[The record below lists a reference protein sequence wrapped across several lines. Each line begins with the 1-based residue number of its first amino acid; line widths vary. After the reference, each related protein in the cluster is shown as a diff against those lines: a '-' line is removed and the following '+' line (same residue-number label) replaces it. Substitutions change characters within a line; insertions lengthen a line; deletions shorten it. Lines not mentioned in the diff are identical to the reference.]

1 MYSLIYVPS
10 FIPRNKKEEITS
22 DLKIFDN
29 ASGDTLS
36 YSIFRGL
43 SRNYK
48 SSFTTIN
55 VAPVGPFPKCNKK
68 TSFYGGEYLDGNNV
82 VKSISFS
89 TLFIFQHYS
98 IYSHIY
104 TTLKKCVNKN
114 EDTCVLVYSINI
126 SVIKAIIRLK
136 KQGSKIKLVLI
147 IPDFW
152 DDMLEH
158 VSLRNIVKSW
168 LFSDVRNIY
177 SFCDGFVL
185 LTQHML
191 DKINIKRPYCVVEGM
206 YNSSENRPQPILKNR
221 EIKTLFYSGMLH
233 EKFGV
238 KELIEAFS
246 LIENPKLRLR
256 ICGSG
261 DYESELKE
269 LARRDKRIQIL
280 GLLNREEVL
289 KEQAN
294 ADLLVNPRTPAG
306 DYTKYSF
313 PSKTIEYF
321 ASGTPAIIHRLPG
334 IPKEYYDYC
343 FTFKSTQ
350 LYDIAEDIKKTLSR
364 TPEEMQKFGTRA
376 QNFIFREKNAV
387 SQTAKIKNLITSI
400 IYGNA

>member
-1 MYSLIYVPS
+1 
-10 FIPRNKKEEITS
+10 
-22 DLKIFDN
+22 
-29 ASGDTLS
+29 
-36 YSIFRGL
+36 
-43 SRNYK
+43 
-48 SSFTTIN
+48 
-55 VAPVGPFPKCNKK
+55 
-68 TSFYGGEYLDGNNV
+68 
-82 VKSISFS
+82 
-89 TLFIFQHYS
+89 
-98 IYSHIY
+98 
-104 TTLKKCVNKN
+104 
-114 EDTCVLVYSINI
+114 
-126 SVIKAIIRLK
+126 
-136 KQGSKIKLVLI
+136 
-147 IPDFW
+147 
-152 DDMLEH
+152 
-158 VSLRNIVKSW
+158 
-168 LFSDVRNIY
+168 
-177 SFCDGFVL
+177 
-185 LTQHML
+185 
-191 DKINIKRPYCVVEGM
+191 M

-246 LIENPKLRLR
+246 LIENPNFRLR

-269 LARRDKRIQIL
+269 IARRDNRIQIL

-313 PSKTIEYF
+313 PSKTIEYL

-334 IPKEYYDYC
+334 IPEEYYDYC

-350 LYDIAEDIKKTLSR
+350 LYNIAEDIKNTLSR
-364 TPEEMQKFGTRA
+364 SPEEMQEIGTRA

-387 SQTAKIKNLITSI
+387 SQTAKIKDSITSI